1 MNISNLNSLL
11 RPGTLTKLSLGAT
24 WFLFAKTSEK
34 EIGFRSMKTIIRE
47 GEMSRQ
53 SYKKKKK
60 KKKTKVLIKG
70 PNHRVPH
77 LVFLP

>member
-60 KKKTKVLIKG
+60 TKVLIKG